1 VVDDDGINF
10 TFHVPVPFEILNK
23 FCSTFV
29 VTGPTTFVK
38 FDVLNLAS
46 TVSGSLFP
54 INSFQSIVRYSGE
67 FCMDDGTVLD
77 ALQYIK
83 LAIEKVQR
91 HR

>member
-1 VVDDDGINF
+1 MEVNNEEELIISGTSN
-10 TFHVPVPFEILNK
+10 FEI
-23 FCSTFV
+23 
-29 VTGPTTFVK
+29 VK
-38 FDVLNLAS
+38 KN
-46 TVSGSLFP
+46 
-54 INSFQSIVRYSGE
+54 INGKPKSIVRYSGE